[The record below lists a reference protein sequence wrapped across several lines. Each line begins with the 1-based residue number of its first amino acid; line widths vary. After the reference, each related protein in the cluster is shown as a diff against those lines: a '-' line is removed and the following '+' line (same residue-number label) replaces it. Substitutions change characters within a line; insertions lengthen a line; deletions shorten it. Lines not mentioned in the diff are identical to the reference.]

1 MYYVYIWG
9 GGLSAKYVY
18 LYENLE
24 FERTTAPPQVFLF
37 ISRIS
42 SASSKLISTSNNQHT
57 LLVWKCI
64 RYLTISMNILSTL
77 MYVFDWIGNRDISI
91 QKLSKYVSQLL
102 HLLSRCTIYIY
113 SDYIIDLK
121 HF

>member
-1 MYYVYIWG
+1 MYYVYVWG

-77 MYVFDWIGNRDISI
+77 MYVFNWIGNRDISK
-91 QKLSKYVSQLL
+91 QKLSKYVKANY
-102 HLLSRCTIYIY
+102 CTYFPDVLFTFLVIN
-113 SDYIIDLK
+113 
-121 HF
+121 